1 LQKNSDLNYIKRQV
15 CKGLI
20 IQEEQDTEYMTL
32 STRNSRGFTLAE
44 LLITVAIIGVL
55 VAISIPVFASQM
67 EKSREATD
75 LSNVRAAYAE
85 VMAEAIT
92 GNMEYQKK
100 VVPLKQ
106 KQDDWQ
112 SADSVTIGGITHAK
126 GEEDTDHWRGTPGA
140 GGTCTVSFDPKK
152 GILFDWTG
160 GSGDG
165 NESGPAIDFKENI
178 HEIVEA
184 TDLLT
189 QHQTPMFEMDS
200 KSPNSVMV
208 PKVKEKL
215 GTNSLLKYGTWAYLG
230 DTREKYKSTYLF
242 WTSVN
247 TDEVGPGKK
256 IPVIVS
262 KEGGG
267 FYISETTTAD
277 RTQGKQTYTAIADHI
292 PNYTGFRQYTEG
304 TRYET
309 LEDAYKAYAK
319 LLTTEEKYSK
329 YKDTLPK

>member
-1 LQKNSDLNYIKRQV
+1 
-15 CKGLI
+15 
-20 IQEEQDTEYMTL
+20 MTL
-32 STRNSRGFTLAE
+32 STQNSRGFTLAE

-55 VAISIPVFASQM
+55 VAISIPVFASQT

-92 GNMEYQKK
+92 ENMEYQVKM
-100 VVPLKQ
+100 VPLKQ
-106 KQDDWQ
+106 KKDDWQ

-126 GEEDTDHWRGTPGA
+126 GEEDTDHWKGIPGA
-140 GGTCTVSFDPKK
+140 GGTCTVSFDSKR

-165 NESGPAIDFKENI
+165 NGSGPAIDFNENI
-178 HEIVEA
+178 HGIVEN
-184 TDLLT
+184 TGFLT
-189 QHQTPMFEMDS
+189 KYETFTFEMDS
-200 KSPNSVMV
+200 KSPNPDMV

-215 GTNSLLKYGTWAYLG
+215 GENSLLKYGTWAYLG
-230 DTREKYKSTYLF
+230 DTKGTYKSTYLF
-242 WTSVN
+242 WTSVDTN
-247 TDEVGPGKK
+247 DVGAGKK

-262 KEGGG
+262 KKGGG
-267 FYISETTTAD
+267 FYISETTTAK
-277 RTQGKQTYTAIADHI
+277 RTQRGKTYIAIADHI
-292 PNYTGFRQYTEG
+292 PNGSGFRPYTTG
-304 TRYET
+304 TQYET

-319 LLTTEEKYSK
+319 LLMTEEKYSN

>member
-1 LQKNSDLNYIKRQV
+1 
-15 CKGLI
+15 
-20 IQEEQDTEYMTL
+20 MTL

-55 VAISIPVFASQM
+55 VAISIPVFASQT

-92 GNMEYQKK
+92 ENMEYQEKT
-100 VVPLKQ
+100 VPLKQ

-126 GEEDTDHWRGTPGA
+126 GERDTDHWKGIPGA
-140 GGTCTVSFDPKK
+140 GGTCTVSFDSKK

-165 NESGPAIDFKENI
+165 NESGPAINFSEDI
-178 HEIVEA
+178 HGIVEG
-184 TDLLT
+184 TGLLT
-189 QHQTPMFEMDS
+189 QYKTSMFEMDS
-200 KSPNSVMV
+200 KSPNSGMV
-208 PKVKEKL
+208 PQVEKL
-215 GTNSLLKYGTWAYLG
+215 LGADSLLKHGTWAYLG
-230 DTREKYKSTYLF
+230 DTRDGFKSTYLF
-242 WTSVN
+242 WTSVDTN
-247 TDEVGPGKK
+247 AVGAGQT

-262 KEGGG
+262 KETGG
-267 FYISETTTAD
+267 FYISETTTAA
-277 RTQGKQTYTAIADHI
+277 RTKGKQTYIAIADHI
-292 PNYTGFRQYTEG
+292 PNGSGFRPYTTGTQYD
-304 TRYET
+304 T

-319 LLTTEEKYSK
+319 LLKEKYPN

>member
-1 LQKNSDLNYIKRQV
+1 
-15 CKGLI
+15 
-20 IQEEQDTEYMTL
+20 MTL

-55 VAISIPVFASQM
+55 VAISIPVFASQT

-92 GNMEYQKK
+92 ENMEYQEKT
-100 VVPLKQ
+100 VPLKQ

-126 GEEDTDHWRGTPGA
+126 GEGDTDHWKGIPGA
-140 GGTCTVSFDPKK
+140 GGTCTVSFDPKR
-152 GILFDWTG
+152 GIRFDWKG
-160 GSGDG
+160 CSGDG
-165 NESGPAIDFKENI
+165 NGSGPAIDFNENI
-178 HEIVEA
+178 HGIVEE
-184 TDLLT
+184 TGLLT
-189 QHQTPMFEMDS
+189 QYKTPMFEMDS
-200 KSPNSVMV
+200 KSPNSAMV
-208 PKVKEKL
+208 PQVKKKL
-215 GTNSLLKYGTWAYLG
+215 EANSLLKYGTWAYLG
-230 DTREKYKSTYLF
+230 DTRDNIKSTYLF
-242 WTSVN
+242 WTSVDTN
-247 TDEVGPGKK
+247 VVGAGKK

-267 FYISETTTAD
+267 FYISETTTAE
-277 RTQGKQTYTAIADHI
+277 RTQRGQTYTAIAEHI
-292 PNYTGFRQYTEG
+292 PNYTGFRQYTTG

-319 LLTTEEKYSK
+319 LLTTEEKYSA

>member
-1 LQKNSDLNYIKRQV
+1 
-15 CKGLI
+15 
-20 IQEEQDTEYMTL
+20 MTL

-55 VAISIPVFASQM
+55 VAISIPVFASQT

-92 GNMEYQKK
+92 ENMEYQAKT
-100 VVPLKQ
+100 VPLKQ

-126 GEEDTDHWRGTPGA
+126 GEGDTDHWKGIPRA
-140 GGTCTVSFDPKK
+140 GGTCTVSFDPKR
-152 GILFDWTG
+152 GIRFDWTG

-165 NESGPAIDFKENI
+165 NESGPAIDFKEDI
-178 HEIVEA
+178 HEIVEK
-184 TDLLT
+184 TGLLT
-189 QHQTPMFEMDS
+189 QHETFTFEMDS
-200 KSPNSVMV
+200 KSPNSDMV
-208 PKVKEKL
+208 PQVTEKL
-215 GTNSLLKYGTWAYLG
+215 VANSLLQYGTWAYLG
-230 DTREKYKSTYLF
+230 DTKGKYKSSYLF
-242 WTSVN
+242 WTSVDTN
-247 TDEVGPGKK
+247 DVGAGMK

-262 KEGGG
+262 KKGGG
-267 FYISETTTAD
+267 FYISETTTAE
-277 RTQGKQTYTAIADHI
+277 RTQRGKTYIAIADHI
-292 PNYTGFRQYTEG
+292 PNGSGFRPYTTGTQYD
-304 TRYET
+304 T

-319 LLTTEEKYSK
+319 LLKEKYPN